1 MKKKRTFYVQDND
14 KPKKELVNWKHA
26 KQIVIEKAKWP
37 LIGFSYSYD
46 CAEEN
51 MMYVNI
57 LTTAA
62 PKARVISLRRPT
74 EINSIEI
81 PSNLDNHV
89 IQPRNIAVKKKIVDG
104 LIGLCSKGQ
113 IPSRYHDFYKS

>member
-1 MKKKRTFYVQDND
+1 
-14 KPKKELVNWKHA
+14 
-26 KQIVIEKAKWP
+26 
-37 LIGFSYSYD
+37 
-46 CAEEN
+46 
-51 MMYVNI
+51 MYVNI

-104 LIGLCSKGQ
+104 LIGLCS
-113 IPSRYHDFYKS
+113 IPRGRYLQVIMICTNH